1 MSLKQWGAAFIGCT
15 TLLLTAC
22 TVVDLDENGKPIM
35 PADPNA
41 KASFDNMTP
50 QQIAQQTWQERVI
63 DAAHKHA
70 LDATALT
77 TQMKASSSQS
87 QSVFVQLT
95 SRVERVDLSNE
106 REQKLVITF
115 NGQPLE
121 VQTGPVIQGNAIR
134 DATGFKF
141 EDFTNQVQFAQL
153 SRAYNREAIKHLPKI
168 DDSWAGK
175 QATVLMAVTLT
186 GGKATQAAA
195 LELKQETQ

>member
-1 MSLKQWGAAFIGCT
+1 MSLKQWGAAFVGCT
-15 TLLLTAC
+15 TLLLTAS
-22 TVVDLDENGKPIM
+22 TVVDLDANGKPIM

-77 TQMKASSSQS
+77 TQLKATSDKP
-87 QSVFVQLT
+87 QSVFVHLI
-95 SRVERVDLSNE
+95 SKVERVDVSNE
-106 REQKLVITF
+106 REQKLIITF

-153 SRAYNREAIKHLPKI
+153 SRAYNRETIKHLPKV
-168 DDSWAGK
+168 DESWVGK
-175 QATVLMAVTLT
+175 QATVLMAVTIKS
-186 GGKATQAAA
+186 GKTTDAAA

>member
-22 TVVDLDENGKPIM
+22 TVVDLDENGKPIL

-41 KASFDNMTP
+41 KASFDNQTP

-77 TQMKASSSQS
+77 TQLKTTNDKPH
-87 QSVFVQLT
+87 SVFVHLT
-95 SRVERVDLSNE
+95 SQVERVEVSNE
-106 REQKLVITF
+106 REQKLVMTL
-115 NGQPLE
+115 NGKPLTIQ
-121 VQTGPVIQGNAIR
+121 VGPVVRGNAIR

-153 SRAYNREAIKHLPKI
+153 SRAYNRIAVKNLPKI
-168 DDSWAGK
+168 DANWAGK
-175 QATVLMAVTLT
+175 PATVVMAVTINAGQT
-186 GGKATQAAA
+186 EDAVA
-195 LELKQETQ
+195 LELKQEGQ